1 MLAGSGDSLELLKKE
16 FPQLPAFSLPAYRPR
31 YPARGSMTW
40 AMARQA
46 PHFIRVIAAEHE
58 AVEKLILREK
68 VDRLISDNRYGC
80 WSALIPAAFITHQSN
95 ILMPKRFGWL
105 HPIVRRVSDSMI
117 SRFHACWIPDLPGD
131 QSLAGAMSSFGPR
144 LEINS
149 EHIGW
154 LSRFERRPAIRETCD
169 MLAVFSGPE
178 PQRTLFENMLLPQ
191 LKASG
196 RKFRIVRGLPGATA
210 QTEDPRIVN
219 FLTSSALQDEIESAK
234 LVIARSGYSTVMDLY
249 ALGKKAV
256 FVPTPGQTEQ
266 EYLARALTERKVA
279 FHMVQNSFDLPAA
292 VLQSHDFS
300 GFNPAPKNNLLTKA
314 ISRFIA

>member
-1 MLAGSGDSLELLKKE
+1 MLAGSGDSLELLRKE
-16 FPQLPAFSLPAYRPR
+16 FPHLPVFSLPAYRPR
-31 YPARGSMTW
+31 YPAGGSMTW

-46 PHFIRVIAAEHE
+46 PRFMHVISAEHQ

-80 WSALIPAAFITHQSN
+80 WSARVPAAFITHQSN

-105 HPIVRRVSDSMI
+105 HPIVRRLSHAMI
-117 SRFHACWIPDLPGD
+117 SRFHVCWIPDLPGD
-131 QSLAGAMSSFGPR
+131 QSLAAAMSSFGPR
-144 LEINS
+144 HEINS

-154 LSRFERRPAIRETCD
+154 LSRFERRPGIRETCD
-169 MLAVFSGPE
+169 LLAIFSGPE
-178 PQRTLFENMLLPQ
+178 PQRTLFEDMLLPQ

-196 RKFRIVRGLPGATA
+196 LIFRIVRGLPGATTP
-210 QTEDPRIVN
+210 TEDPRIVN

-234 LVIARSGYSTVMDLY
+234 LVIARSGYSTVMDLH

-266 EYLARALTERKVA
+266 EYLASALTERKVA
-279 FHMVQNSFDLPAA
+279 FHMAQNSFDLAA
-292 VLQSHDFS
+292 AILRSHDFS
-300 GFNPAPKNNLLTKA
+300 GFSPAAKNNLLTKA
-314 ISRFIA
+314 IAGFIG

>member
-1 MLAGSGDSLELLKKE
+1 
-16 FPQLPAFSLPAYRPR
+16 
-31 YPARGSMTW
+31 
-40 AMARQA
+40 
-46 PHFIRVIAAEHE
+46 
-58 AVEKLILREK
+58 
-68 VDRLISDNRYGC
+68 
-80 WSALIPAAFITHQSN
+80 
-95 ILMPKRFGWL
+95 
-105 HPIVRRVSDSMI
+105 MI